1 MMNHLHASPCDIGT
15 EFFRSMFLKY
25 AKEKNQHNE
34 EMAGYECNLYPAEED
49 KVFFGISY
57 SRTINQL
64 YTVFE
69 NLSSF

>member
-34 EMAGYECNLYPAEED
+34 EMAGYECNLYPAEEE
-49 KVFFGISY
+49 KVFFWK
-57 SRTINQL
+57 RL
-64 YTVFE
+64 
-69 NLSSF
+69 